1 MNDDRAD
8 LGTKFGDIGQIRDIL
23 FGSQI
28 KEYTNRI
35 ESVEISLKELREL
48 TDVRIKAVQEDT
60 NRRLEDLKQVLAS
73 GFQSAIEAMG
83 DEVKSMNVKDNEEK
97 NEIRQNVDRLSKRL
111 SSNVA
116 TLDEA
121 IDKQT
126 RSLRDDLLSS
136 HKKLQSD
143 LLDLRDRL
151 FEELDKR
158 VDLLSTDKIARKDM
172 AEMFFELFLKLK
184 GSEFVG
190 PLQQSADS
198 QGTNYLLPEEAQS
211 RE

>member
-8 LGTKFGDIGQIRDIL
+8 IGTKFGDIGQIRDIL

-28 KEYTNRI
+28 QEYTNRI
-35 ESVEISLKELREL
+35 ESVESSLKDLREL
-48 TDVRIKAVQEDT
+48 TDARIKAVQEDT
-60 NRRLEDLKQVLAS
+60 NRRLEDLKQLLSS

-83 DEVKSMNVKDNEEK
+83 DDFKSMNVKDNEEK
-97 NEIRQNVDRLSKRL
+97 NEIRQNFYRLSKRL
-111 SSNVA
+111 SSNLA

-158 VDLLSTDKIARKDM
+158 VDLLATDKIARKDM

-184 GSEFVG
+184 GTEFIS
-190 PLQQSADS
+190 PLQQSAES
-198 QGTNYLLPEEAQS
+198 QGTNYLLPEEVQS

>member
-1 MNDDRAD
+1 MNDDRVD
-8 LGTKFGDIGQIRDIL
+8 IGTKFGDIGQIRDIL

-28 KEYTNRI
+28 QEYTNRI
-35 ESVEISLKELREL
+35 ESVESSLKDLREL
-48 TDVRIKAVQEDT
+48 TDARFRAVQEDT
-60 NRRLEDLKQVLAS
+60 NRRLEDLKQVLSS

-83 DEVKSMNVKDNEEK
+83 DELKSMNAKDNEEK

-126 RSLRDDLLSS
+126 RSLREDLLSS

-143 LLDLRDRL
+143 LLDVKDRL

-158 VDLLSTDKIARKDM
+158 VDLLATDKVARKDM

-184 GSEFVG
+184 GTEFIS
-190 PLQQSADS
+190 PLQQSGES
-198 QGTNYLLPEEAQS
+198 QGTNYLLPEETQS

>member
-1 MNDDRAD
+1 MNDERD
-8 LGTKFGDIGQIRDIL
+8 LGARFGDIGQIRDIL
-23 FGSQI
+23 FGAQI
-28 KEYTNRI
+28 KEYTNRL
-35 ESVEISLKELREL
+35 ESVESSLKELRDL
-48 TDVRIKAVQEDT
+48 TDDRIKALQED
-60 NRRLEDLKQVLAS
+60 NIRRLEDLKQILTS

-83 DEVKSMNVKDNEEK
+83 DEIKSMNLKDNEEK
-97 NEIRQNVDRLSKRL
+97 NEIRQNIDRLSKRL

-143 LLDLRDRL
+143 LLDLRDRI

-158 VDLLSTDKIARKDM
+158 VDLLATDKIARKDM

-184 GSEFVG
+184 GSELVP
-190 PLQQSADS
+190 PLQQGGES

>member
-1 MNDDRAD
+1 MTDSNVD
-8 LGTKFGDIGQIRDIL
+8 LGARFGDIGQIRDIL

-35 ESVEISLKELREL
+35 ESVETSLKDLREL
-48 TDVRIKAVQEDT
+48 TDNRIKAVQEDT
-60 NRRLEDLKQVLAS
+60 NRRLEDLKQVLSS
-73 GFQSAIEAMG
+73 GFQSAIETMG
-83 DEVKSMNVKDNEEK
+83 DELKSMNLKDNEDK
-97 NEIRQNVDRLSKRL
+97 SEIRQNIDRLSKRL

-126 RSLRDDLLSS
+126 RTLRDDLLSS

-143 LLDLRDRL
+143 LLDLRDGI

-158 VDLLSTDKIARKDM
+158 VDILSTDKVARKDM

-184 GSEFVG
+184 GTEFVT
-190 PLQQSADS
+190 PLQSGES
-198 QGTNYLLPEEAQS
+198 QVTNYLLPEEAQS

>member
-1 MNDDRAD
+1 MNDERD
-8 LGTKFGDIGQIRDIL
+8 LGARFGDIGQIRDIL
-23 FGSQI
+23 FGAQI
-28 KEYTNRI
+28 KEYTNRL
-35 ESVEISLKELREL
+35 ESVESSLKELRDL
-48 TDVRIKAVQEDT
+48 TDDRIKVLQED
-60 NRRLEDLKQVLAS
+60 NIRRLEDLKQILTS

-83 DEVKSMNVKDNEEK
+83 DEIKSMNVKDNEEK
-97 NEIRQNVDRLSKRL
+97 NEIRQNIDRLSKRL

-143 LLDLRDRL
+143 LLDLRERI

-158 VDLLSTDKIARKDM
+158 VDLLATDKIARKDM

-184 GSEFVG
+184 GSELVP
-190 PLQQSADS
+190 PLQQGGES

>member
-8 LGTKFGDIGQIRDIL
+8 IGTKFGDIGQIRDIL

-28 KEYTNRI
+28 QEYTNRI
-35 ESVEISLKELREL
+35 ESVESSLKDLREL
-48 TDVRIKAVQEDT
+48 TEARFRAVQEDT
-60 NRRLEDLKQVLAS
+60 NRRLEDLKQVLSS
-73 GFQSAIEAMG
+73 GFQSGIDAIE
-83 DEVKSMNVKDNEEK
+83 DELKSMNVKDNEEK

-143 LLDLRDRL
+143 LLDLKDRL

-158 VDLLSTDKIARKDM
+158 IDLLVTDKVARKDM

-184 GSEFVG
+184 GTEFIT
-190 PLQQSADS
+190 PLQQSSES
-198 QGTNYLLPEEAQS
+198 QGSNYLLPEEAQS